1 MPFSIK
7 DKHTI
12 KVLRQQKLHG
22 ATKIPKMFPNKNWRL
37 SGVKTVLSK
46 IDATG
51 SVERC
56 SGVVVGWQSW
66 YDKRHCRQTV
76 GSELHRL
83 RGVGDPTRVCVQA
96 PPDHGPGRAAPACR
110 GGIGPSGPGSNWQRD
125 QWMAQAT
132 DSLRCS
138 RQRTFWTFSLNIT
151 ALFT

>member
-56 SGVVVGWQSW
+56 SGVVVGWQS
-66 YDKRHCRQTV
+66 
-76 GSELHRL
+76 
-83 RGVGDPTRVCVQA
+83 
-96 PPDHGPGRAAPACR
+96 
-110 GGIGPSGPGSNWQRD
+110 
-125 QWMAQAT
+125 
-132 DSLRCS
+132 
-138 RQRTFWTFSLNIT
+138 
-151 ALFT
+151 